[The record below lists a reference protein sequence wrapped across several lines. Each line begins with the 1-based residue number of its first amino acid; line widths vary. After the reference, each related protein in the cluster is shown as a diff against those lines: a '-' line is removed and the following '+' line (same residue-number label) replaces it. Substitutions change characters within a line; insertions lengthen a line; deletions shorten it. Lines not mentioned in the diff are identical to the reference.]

1 MTPGKKRTEEEILT
15 QTGGIKVLLGGKAY
29 TLPPPVIRKAKLFRQ
44 HLQELSIESN
54 SLGQKVLD
62 NPEEAEKEVMGFLMS
77 MPERIL
83 DLFFEYAGDNLN
95 REEIESTATEFEIAK
110 AFVEVLKTA
119 SPLAAGLLRELG
131 AMPT

>member
-1 MTPGKKRTEEEILT
+1 MSPKKRTEEEILT

-54 SLGQKVLD
+54 SLGQKVSD